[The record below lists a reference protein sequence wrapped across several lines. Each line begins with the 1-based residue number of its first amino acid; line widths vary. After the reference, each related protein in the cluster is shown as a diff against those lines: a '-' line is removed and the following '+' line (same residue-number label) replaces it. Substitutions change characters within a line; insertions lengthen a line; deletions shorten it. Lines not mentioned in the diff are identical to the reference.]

1 MVNIR
6 TIKAEGRT
14 GGGGGVGEIGEIDT
28 RAPFQSV
35 KAAVS
40 LFGEVA
46 VSKTRPSFK
55 KTNSRLNSSE
65 NVLEKETQL
74 MLSRR
79 EFEKYRHKLES
90 SETAKA
96 RTNAELE
103 RAKRTLED
111 LKTKLNSVIKNK
123 TSALEAAEAVKLR
136 ARKLEVAKSHKDMG
150 QSSFRIELQEAR
162 DRYAA
167 TSEELN
173 TAKQQ
178 LNKIRQ
184 DFDATLEAKWAAFQL
199 AAEAQRSANM
209 NSERAGELAKEIHA
223 MRESGHHLKAASL
236 EAHERQ
242 AKGMAD
248 KTRYVEAYKAAK
260 EEVEVHVEQ
269 LRKEYDPELVR
280 VLEERLAET
289 TAEIEDLQAQMK
301 QAHADEMDS
310 VKGITSEL
318 NQATR
323 TLQEIAE
330 EESSL
335 RVKVNNMRMEMENLK
350 QEKEQLLEKEAQSAQ
365 SSELAQEEETN
376 AAESF
381 KRIISET
388 EAVIKEAEELQRN
401 AKEVNQEAEMARLK
415 TQQAEEKLLLAAA
428 EIEVA
433 KAAAL
438 RAHTEMRKLSETKD
452 DVLSEEPGKRMRI
465 TLLEYVALQK
475 KLTESGGIAE
485 RTVADT
491 MNQLEMV
498 KTKTLEE
505 LKKLEANQKAIEEIK
520 EATELALQGADAAE
534 TAQRALEAELKKLR
548 DQAASTG
555 A

>member
-55 KTNSRLNSSE
+55 KTNSRRQ

-365 SSELAQEEETN
+365 KETN

>member
-350 QEKEQLLEKEAQSAQ
+350 QEKEQLLEKEAQK
-365 SSELAQEEETN
+365 
-376 AAESF
+376 SF

>member
-55 KTNSRLNSSE
+55 KTNSRRQ

-350 QEKEQLLEKEAQSAQ
+350 QEKEQLLEKEAQK
-365 SSELAQEEETN
+365 
-376 AAESF
+376 SF

>member
-65 NVLEKETQL
+65 GQNVLEKETQL

-365 SSELAQEEETN
+365 KETN